1 MLTTN
6 VLLVA
11 VPGLKCTLQ
20 ARILLGGLV
29 DRYCTHLGKLL
40 SDPKVEPGGNCTYI
54 TDMLALIKPSQPLKL
69 QSGPCFILSRHI
81 SFDAKDENDCKLSPA
96 RLLSFEKLVTFNSP
110 YILQRSELASV
121 R

>member
-11 VPGLKCTLQ
+11 VPALKCTLQ

-40 SDPKVEPGGNCTYI
+40 SDPKVEPGGNCSIYNRYVGINQT
-54 TDMLALIKPSQPLKL
+54 KS
-69 QSGPCFILSRHI
+69 
-81 SFDAKDENDCKLSPA
+81 
-96 RLLSFEKLVTFNSP
+96 
-110 YILQRSELASV
+110 AS
-121 R
+121 